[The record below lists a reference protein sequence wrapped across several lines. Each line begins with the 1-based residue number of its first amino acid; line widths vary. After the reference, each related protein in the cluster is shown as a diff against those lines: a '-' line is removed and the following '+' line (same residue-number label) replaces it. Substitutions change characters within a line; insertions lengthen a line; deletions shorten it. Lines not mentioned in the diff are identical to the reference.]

1 MDKGGNQP
9 RRIEEGMSI
18 EAVEIVILG
27 RPYKVSCPL
36 GQQDALRQAAD
47 QLSDKLIELRQRSKV
62 SSNEQ
67 LAIMAALNI
76 CHELCLEKDK
86 NHQYSETMDKRIKM
100 LQRTIEAALIEH
112 GQYGDSSDEG
122 LKP

>member
-1 MDKGGNQP
+1 
-9 RRIEEGMSI
+9 MSI

-67 LAIMAALNI
+67 LAIMAALNF
-76 CHELCLEKDK
+76 CHELCLEKEK

-100 LQRTIEAALIEH
+100 LQRTIEVVLIEH
-112 GQYGDSSDEG
+112 GQYGDSSEEG
-122 LKP
+122 RQP

>member
-1 MDKGGNQP
+1 
-9 RRIEEGMSI
+9 MST

-47 QLSDKLIELRQRSKV
+47 QLTDKLIELRQRSKV

-67 LAIMAALNI
+67 LAVMAALNFAMSSA
-76 CHELCLEKDK
+76 LKREK
-86 NHQYSETMDKRIKM
+86 SPI
-100 LQRTIEAALIEH
+100 L
-112 GQYGDSSDEG
+112 
-122 LKP
+122 

>member
-1 MDKGGNQP
+1 
-9 RRIEEGMSI
+9 MST

-47 QLSDKLIELRQRSKV
+47 QLTDKLIELRQRSKV

-67 LAIMAALNI
+67 LAVMAALNFAMSSA
-76 CHELCLEKDK
+76 LK
-86 NHQYSETMDKRIKM
+86 KRKITNTLRPWTSGSRCCNAPSK
-100 LQRTIEAALIEH
+100 R
-112 GQYGDSSDEG
+112 
-122 LKP
+122 P

>member
-1 MDKGGNQP
+1 
-9 RRIEEGMSI
+9 MST

-36 GQQDALRQAAD
+36 GQQDALRQAAE
-47 QLSDKLIELRQRSKV
+47 QLTDKLIDLRQRSKV

-67 LAIMAALNI
+67 LAIMAALNF

-86 NHQYSETMDKRIKM
+86 NHNTLKPWTSGFKM

-112 GQYGDSSDEG
+112 GQYGDSSEEG
-122 LKP
+122 QQP

>member
-1 MDKGGNQP
+1 
-9 RRIEEGMSI
+9 MSI

-67 LAIMAALNI
+67 LAIMAALNF
-76 CHELCLEKDK
+76 CHELCLEDRK
-86 NHQYSETMDKRIKM
+86 SVV
-100 LQRTIEAALIEH
+100 
-112 GQYGDSSDEG
+112 
-122 LKP
+122 

>member
-1 MDKGGNQP
+1 
-9 RRIEEGMSI
+9 MSI

-67 LAIMAALNI
+67 LAIMAALNF
-76 CHELCLEKDK
+76 CHELKKEKEK

-112 GQYGDSSDEG
+112 GQYGDSSEEG
-122 LKP
+122 RQP